1 MMASGLTA
9 CQPKGME
16 TYRLSLGTIRCQ
28 KRRGSAQVSVR
39 TAVHPFTPFLAN
51 CRYLPLS
58 HPFTGWTALVVM
70 SESPIP
76 LDFCRLTTLIVCRA
90 TSHDRTLLIRVTIEE
105 GWRCIDAK
113 GSVAQVCTL
122 GYVYDDG
129 IDEHFMSMKARVHA
143 RLQNRII
150 LE

>member
-1 MMASGLTA
+1 MPETA
-9 CQPKGME
+9 RVGAGECP
-16 TYRLSLGTIRCQ
+16 
-28 KRRGSAQVSVR
+28 

-129 IDEHFMSMKARVHA
+129 IDEHLMSMKARVHA